1 MMRRAVMF
9 ALLLHLA
16 PAPEAR
22 AQVAAELRGR
32 VTDAANGRAVS
43 GADVEVVERGVHA
56 RSASDGSF
64 ELRGLEPRT
73 YHLRTR
79 ALGFTVDERDVDVE
93 NGRATT
99 VFIELRTSARTLA
112 PVVVDAAAEERL
124 VAGGATFDRT
134 AIERSGSRDVG
145 DVLERAPSVVVTRSG
160 GPGSPAYA
168 SIRGSSSNEV
178 LVLVDGV
185 PVNGSLGG
193 SADLSRIPSE
203 TIERVTVLP
212 GAQSARYGSR
222 AMAGVILVETRRAR
236 REYSGAASA
245 GAWGERAAS
254 AAVGEVT
261 SVGRARW
268 GGSLAL
274 QRRTATGDFTYDVPA
289 VRGGGRAERHNAD
302 VASTSGVAATSLEV
316 GRSASTLHAN
326 WEATERGVAGSIVQ
340 PSMTGRSDERRTS
353 GGLDSRIAFGNVTIG
368 ASADLTDERSHFADP
383 APPFGGRYDDIVE
396 DRSTRG
402 TATATWAAS
411 IATLGTGVET
421 QWTRM
426 DATAL
431 DSAPPSQRTVGAWAN
446 ARRTRA
452 LGATRVN
459 VAATVRGDWDSL
471 LPDASVSP
479 RFVVAMERGPG
490 SIAASVGS
498 GFSPP
503 SLADRF
509 FHEGVLVRANPVLAP
524 ERVRGEVEL
533 RAALH
538 DLAAGPFVVA
548 ADAAAYRADIDGMIL
563 WMPDFRFVWS
573 PSNFDVHRRGWEA
586 SARAG
591 LPSAGLAIHAVI
603 NDTRVEYAGP
613 VLDGQVAYRP
623 RTTGSASVEVSQ
635 LGVRA
640 SIMTRYVGERRTVPG
655 SSLNLL
661 DPYWLTDASLAVPVA
676 RGALSADV
684 TVGLTN
690 IFDRPAAML
699 VDYPFGGRGWT
710 IGVRLRRA
718 AESAFRS

>member
-1 MMRRAVMF
+1 MMRRALVV
-9 ALLLHLA
+9 ALLPLA
-16 PAPEAR
+16 VVRAAS

-43 GADVEVVERGVHA
+43 GADVEIVERGVHA
-56 RSASDGSF
+56 RSAPDGSF
-64 ELRGLEPRT
+64 TLRGLEPRT
-73 YHLRTR
+73 YHVRVR
-79 ALGFTVDERDVDVE
+79 ALGFAADERDVEVA

-99 VFIELRTSARTLA
+99 VFIELRASATSLA
-112 PVVVDAAAEERL
+112 PVVVDAAAEERV
-124 VAGGATFDRT
+124 VAGATTFDRA
-134 AIERSGSRDVG
+134 AIERSGSRDVA
-145 DVLERAPSVVVTRSG
+145 DVLEHAPSVVVTRSG
-160 GPGSPAYA
+160 GPGSPARV

-185 PVNGSLGG
+185 PVNAAIGG

-222 AMAGVILVETRRAR
+222 AMAGVILVETRRAG
-236 REYSGAASA
+236 REYGGSATA
-245 GAWGERAAS
+245 GAWGERATS
-254 AAVGEVT
+254 AAAGDVASIG
-261 SVGRARW
+261 AAQW

-274 QRRTATGDFTYDVPA
+274 QRRTVNGDFTYDVPA
-289 VRGGGRAERHNAD
+289 VRGGGRAVRRNAD
-302 VASTSGVAATSLEV
+302 VASTSGVASTSLEL
-316 GRSASTLHAN
+316 GRSTSALHAN
-326 WEATERGVAGSIVQ
+326 WETTERGVAGSIVQ
-340 PSMTGRSDERRTS
+340 PSMTGRSDERRAS
-353 GGLDSRIAFGNVTIG
+353 GGLDSRIALGDVALGVAADVTR
-368 ASADLTDERSHFADP
+368 ERSHFADP
-383 APPFGGRYDDIVE
+383 EPPFGGRYDDIV
-396 DRSTRG
+396 DARSTRG

-411 IATLGTGVET
+411 LATVGIGAET
-421 QWTRM
+421 RWTRI

-431 DSAPPSQRTVGAWAN
+431 DAAPPSQRTTGMWAN
-446 ARRTRA
+446 ARRVQQA
-452 LGATRVN
+452 GATRLSVDG
-459 VAATVRGDWDSL
+459 AVRGDWDSL
-471 LPDASVSP
+471 LGGAAVSP
-479 RFVVAMERGPG
+479 RLSVAAERGVG
-490 SIAASVGS
+490 ALTVSVGN

-509 FHEGVLVRANPVLAP
+509 FHEGVLVRANPSLAP
-524 ERVRGEVEL
+524 ERVRGEVEV

-538 DLAAGPFVVA
+538 DLGAGPFVVA

-563 WMPDFRFVWS
+563 WTPDFRFVWS
-573 PSNFDVHRRGWEA
+573 PANFDVDRRGWEA

-591 LPSAGLAIHAVI
+591 LPRVGLSVHATI

-623 RTTGSASVEVSQ
+623 RTTGNVSAELSQ

-640 SIMTRYVGERRTVPG
+640 IVSTRYVGERRTVPG

-661 DPYWLTDASLAVPVA
+661 EPYWLADASLAVPVT
-676 RGALSADV
+676 RGRLSADV

-710 IGVRLRRA
+710 VGIRLRRA
-718 AESAFRS
+718 AQTASHP